1 MAERPLTASH
11 RAVSIATYKQKI
23 EQYEKALQATRAAGD
38 TAAANNMSAEIAIA
52 RRHLARLEHGTP
64 EAQEPPRSRPPLS
77 A

>member
-23 EQYEKALQATRAAGD
+23 EQHEKALQAARDAGD
-38 TAAANNMSAEIAIA
+38 TAVVNKMSAEIAIA
-52 RRHLARLEHGTP
+52 RRNLARLEHGTP
-64 EAQEPPRSRPPLS
+64 EAPESPRSRPPLS